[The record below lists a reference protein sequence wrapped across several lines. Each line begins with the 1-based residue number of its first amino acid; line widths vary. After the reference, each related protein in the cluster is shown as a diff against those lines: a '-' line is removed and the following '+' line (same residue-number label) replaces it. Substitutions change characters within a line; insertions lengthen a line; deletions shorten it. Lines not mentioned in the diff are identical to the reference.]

1 MTKKRRIYQIG
12 IALLLCFMQT
22 AGIAMYGQNRP
33 RAAAKRIHRLQAD
46 SLNAIRQ
53 AARIPSDSLGL
64 TMDEPVLHQA
74 VTSAD
79 SIATADSIA
88 AENKKKLLEMTSAP
102 ALEEPEEPTDSLKRE
117 INPKVW
123 VPNPTKATWLALVIP
138 GGGQIYNRKYWKLPI
153 FYGGFAGCAYALTW
167 NGKMYKD
174 YSTAYKDAMNGNMQS
189 SSITDLL
196 PPGYTVSETQ
206 LKELLR
212 KRKDTY
218 RRYRDLSIFAFIGV
232 YLLSVI
238 DAYVDA
244 ELSNFDITPDLSM
257 KVEPTVINNQIS
269 NPSNR
274 SVGLQCSFRF

>member
-64 TMDEPVLHQA
+64 TTDEPVLHQA

-102 ALEEPEEPTDSLKRE
+102 ALEEPEAPADSLKRE

-257 KVEPTVINNQIS
+257 TVEPTVINNQIS